1 MELLGDFG
9 QIQAHFGPFGD
20 SHARL
25 GHGLRRT
32 CNRFR
37 NHFGRTRRNFL
48 VMWVKWKHA
57 SIRLEIVL
65 IWPNIGAWFAPN
77 VPWAWKTFW
86 PRPMD
91 LLGGVGQMESC
102 FGTFGDIVN
111 LGAR

>member
-1 MELLGDFG
+1 VTLVKYKLILVRLEIVTQDWGMVCAERAIGSEIILG
-9 QIQAHFGPFGD
+9 
-20 SHARL
+20 
-25 GHGLRRT
+25 
-32 CNRFR
+32 
-37 NHFGRTRRNFL
+37 TRRNFL